1 MITSRETHLSFVS
14 PPLIFKGNRPRVFK
28 VQTKQGHEVTSC
40 THKKKKQ
47 RKHMKKELNNY
58 WGTATNY
65 SIASRTIIN
74 RHKLRAM
81 KQFDSIHATKSIG
94 FKLDKPYDQ
103 SQKTRDRSSLS
114 LPNPTKTK
122 HPQISY
128 GPIKSSTAPWI
139 PTNTSEREKRAN
151 HGEGIEK
158 QQEKQ
163 KKKKREKRRTHRRG
177 REKKRTLLYGGR
189 RPSSTNSEGRRGA
202 GNLASHFLHTW
213 RRRRPLSFTFNF
225 SRSPRSAQSG
235 TGRYPVST
243 GAGLPPY
250 STDQRG
256 KKRRRRRRRGGN
268 GERAE
273 KTTRLWWERER
284 QTQHKK
290 NVSVIFHAFLKISGS
305 IYFGGNSIQCTQ
317 GGVPKLPSPPVPGFR
332 PSTPRGTRWTRVEHT
347 AGSDFLVLSLSLFF
361 LYICF

>member
-1 MITSRETHLSFVS
+1 MIKVKKREIEAASLY
-14 PPLIFKGNRPRVFK
+14 
-28 VQTKQGHEVTSC
+28 QT
-40 THKKKKQ
+40 
-47 RKHMKKELNNY
+47 R
-58 WGTATNY
+58 
-65 SIASRTIIN
+65 R
-74 RHKLRAM
+74 
-81 KQFDSIHATKSIG
+81 
-94 FKLDKPYDQ
+94 
-103 SQKTRDRSSLS
+103 
-114 LPNPTKTK
+114 KTK

-235 TGRYPVST
+235 AGRYPVST

-250 STDQRG
+250 SPDQRG

-273 KTTRLWWERER
+273 KT
-284 QTQHKK
+284 QHKK
-290 NVSVIFHAFLKISGS
+290 KYFCNFPRLPQNLRLNLFRGGIQFNAPRVVYRNCPPRPFRVSGLPRHVARDGRGWSTRQEAISS
-305 IYFGGNSIQCTQ
+305 F
-317 GGVPKLPSPPVPGFR
+317 F
-332 PSTPRGTRWTRVEHT
+332 
-347 AGSDFLVLSLSLFF
+347 LSLSLFF
-361 LYICF
+361 LYMFLSW